1 MQLLTKLTSWLLP
14 ERNKIVS
21 RNFFKLRSVG
31 AFFLLGLLVFTLS
44 TSWASIAFAQDPI
57 RQLAEQITE
66 KTPALTGH
74 NSSENIQAPQIQKPS
89 VAVSNTIGDIVYAPV
104 KLDGYKLFDVASQ
117 VVLDRDQKNGQG
129 VSPIEKRVER
139 IENVL
144 ETIIEVSDR
153 QNLDI
158 QVETLHGQTSLLA
171 SDQKVLN
178 KKLIGTVTDLDAQLY
193 GIAVP
198 ELAEEA
204 AKRIE
209 LALKRGWYE
218 RESEYL
224 RKQILLA
231 IKIAAVMLVVSSIL
245 ICIQKYLKSQWR
257 KMRESDHKNYHSDRS
272 LISRWTTLWR
282 TNRQPLRRSVTES
295 ITNPGLNPEGE
306 YAAQRDHL
314 LNSQQQQS
322 QWEQHRNRN
331 FLLRRILA
339 FGQIVILLFGIAS
352 ILRLFPYTRE
362 LGLLLLGK
370 PIIILTIWLIFS
382 LCQKGSELFIDF
394 SLENWA
400 GEKSLIENVSGR
412 NALRSSTLTMTFKR
426 ATTAALFV
434 LGIYLS
440 LNALNIPIG
449 AVIAGAG
456 ILGFALSFA
465 FQDLIKDLINGFR
478 ILGIDSFA
486 VGDVIAIGDVAGLVE
501 DLTLIYTQL
510 RDLEGRLITIPNS
523 EIRIVQNMTKD
534 WSRVDFTIEIGYET
548 DADRALEIIQQVAE
562 QMYTE
567 LEWQNLII
575 EPPELLGIEQ
585 LAHSGILI
593 RLWIKTQPLQ
603 QWTVGRE
610 FRLRL
615 KRAFDR
621 EGIPIGMPQQSLS
634 LKNYLHDR
642 GKDNG
647 KSLVASQDSL

>member
-1 MQLLTKLTSWLLP
+1 MKSLLWL

-21 RNFFKLRSVG
+21 RKFFRQCCVG
-31 AFFLLGLLVFTLS
+31 AYFILGLLVFTLS
-44 TSWASIAFAQDPI
+44 TSWASTAFAQDPI

-66 KTPALTGH
+66 NTPALTGN
-74 NSSENIQAPQIQKPS
+74 NSSEDTQAPQIQKPS
-89 VAVSNTIGDIVYAPV
+89 VAVSNTVGDIVYAPV

-117 VVLDRDQKNGQG
+117 VVLDRDHKNGQE
-129 VSPIEKRVER
+129 VSPIEKRVQR

-144 ETIIEVSDR
+144 ETIIKIGDR
-153 QNLDI
+153 QNLEI
-158 QVETLHGQTSLLA
+158 KVGTLHGQTSLLA

-178 KKLIGTVTDLDAQLY
+178 NKLIGTVTDLDAQLY

-209 LALKRGWYE
+209 RALKRAWYE
-218 RESEYL
+218 RDPQYL
-224 RKQILLA
+224 RKQFLIA
-231 IKIAAVMLVVSSIL
+231 IKIAAVMLVVSSVLIL
-245 ICIQKYLKSQWR
+245 SQKYLKAQWR
-257 KMRESDHKNYHSDRS
+257 RVIESDRNNDWRDRS

-295 ITNPGLNPEGE
+295 ITNSGLNPEGE
-306 YAAQRDHL
+306 YAAERDHL

-322 QWEQHRNRN
+322 QWKQHRNRN

-352 ILRLFPYTRE
+352 ILRLFPHTRE

-370 PIIILTIWLIFS
+370 PIIILTIWLIFN
-382 LCQKGSELFIDF
+382 LCQKGSELFIEF

-400 GEKSLIENVSGR
+400 EEKSLIGDVSQR
-412 NALRSSTLTMTFKR
+412 NSLRSSTLVMTFKR
-426 ATTAALFV
+426 TTTAVLV
-434 LGIYLS
+434 LLGIYLS
-440 LNALNIPIG
+440 LDTLNIPIS
-449 AVIAGAG
+449 AMLAGAG

-478 ILGIDSFA
+478 ILWIDSFA
-486 VGDVIAIGDVAGLVE
+486 VGDIIAIGDVAGLVE

-548 DADRALEIIQQVAE
+548 DADRAIEIIQQVAE
-562 QMYTE
+562 QMYSDW
-567 LEWQNLII
+567 EWQKLII

-585 LAHSGILI
+585 LAHSGMLI

-615 KRAFDR
+615 KRAFDL

-634 LKNYLHDR
+634 LKNHLNGN
-642 GKDNG
+642 GKGNG
-647 KSLVASQDSL
+647 KSLIVSQDSP